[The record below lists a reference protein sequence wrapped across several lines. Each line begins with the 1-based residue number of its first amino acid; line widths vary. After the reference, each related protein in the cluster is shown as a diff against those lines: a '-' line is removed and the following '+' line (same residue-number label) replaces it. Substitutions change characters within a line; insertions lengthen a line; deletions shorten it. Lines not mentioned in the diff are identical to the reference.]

1 MPGVNGRLP
10 KAALWSL
17 IRLKKMATRL
27 TANVKAGGCASKLS
41 PKILDRALRAVPRV
55 CNEKVL
61 VGYDTADDA
70 GVYDLT
76 EAGGTPLAIVQTV
89 DFFTPIVDDPYTFGG
104 IAAANALS
112 DVYAMGGRP
121 ITALSLVVYPGK
133 GEIGDLEAILKGGAE
148 KIHEAG
154 CVILGG
160 HSISE
165 DEVKFGYAV
174 TGLIDPARVVK
185 NSTAQPD
192 DVLVFT
198 KRIGTGVISTALKK
212 GIAGNEHVKGSI
224 DQMLELNQRASRAML
239 ACDAHACTDVTGF
252 GLLGHA
258 REMALASDVTLEI
271 SASSIRYLPGA
282 IEYSQAGAHS
292 GGLNNNRDF
301 VESCVSMAGA
311 IPAEI
316 QALLY
321 DPQTSGGF
329 LISLA
334 ESGAEKLLGRLPEAY
349 VIGRVTASG
358 RKPIEVKD

>member
-1 MPGVNGRLP
+1 
-10 KAALWSL
+10 
-17 IRLKKMATRL
+17 MATRL

-41 PKILDRALRAVPRV
+41 PKILDRALKTVPKV
-55 CNEKVL
+55 TNEKVL
-61 VGYDTADDA
+61 VGYETADDA
-70 GVYDLT
+70 GVYDLS
-76 EAGGTPLAIVQTV
+76 EPGGTPLAMVQTV

-121 ITALSLVVYPGK
+121 VTALSLVVFPGK
-133 GEIGDLEAILKGGAE
+133 GDIADLEAILKGGAD

-174 TGLIDPARVVK
+174 TGLVNPQRIWTNKGAKPG
-185 NSTAQPD
+185 

-212 GIAGNEHVKGSI
+212 GIANEADIDPSI
-224 DQMLELNQRASRAML
+224 EQMLTLNRAVCESL
-239 ACDAHACTDVTGF
+239 LPLPVHGCTDVTGF

-258 REMALASDVTLEI
+258 REMALASNVTLQI
-271 SASSIRYLPGA
+271 SASAVRFLPGA

-301 VESCVSMAGA
+301 VESCVRMPEH

-321 DPQTSGGF
+321 DPQTSGG
-329 LISLA
+329 LLLSL
-334 ESGAEKLLGRLPEAY
+334 ETGDAEKFLSQRPEAY
-349 VIGRVTASG
+349 VIGSVKNRDA
-358 RKPIEVKD
+358 KPIEVTL

>member
-1 MPGVNGRLP
+1 MP
-10 KAALWSL
+10 
-17 IRLKKMATRL
+17 TRL

-41 PKILDRALRAVPRV
+41 PKILDRALRSVPRV
-55 CNEKVL
+55 TNENVL
-61 VGYDTADDA
+61 VGFDTADDA

-76 EAGGTPLAIVQTV
+76 QAGGQPLAIVQTV

-112 DVYAMGGRP
+112 DIYAMGGRP
-121 ITALSLVVYPGK
+121 VTALSLVVFPAK
-133 GEIGDLEAILKGGAE
+133 GDIQDLEAILKGGAD
-148 KIHEAG
+148 KIHEAD

-174 TGLIDPARVVK
+174 TGLI
-185 NSTAQPD
+185 QPD
-192 DVLVFT
+192 RILTNAGAKPGDVLLFA

-212 GIAGNEHVKGSI
+212 GIASEDHIKGSI
-224 DQMLELNQRASRAML
+224 DQMLTLNRGICEAML
-239 ACDAHACTDVTGF
+239 NLNVHSCTDVTGF

-271 SASSIRYLPGA
+271 TASAIRFLPGA

-301 VESCVSMAGA
+301 VESCVLMPAGV
-311 IPAEI
+311 PVEI

-321 DPQTSGGF
+321 DPQTSGGL

-334 ESGAEKLLGRLPEAY
+334 EDQAKRLLEQRPEAY
-349 VIGRVTASG
+349 VIGRVTE
-358 RKPIEVKD
+358 RRTKPIEVKV